1 MKILHVI
8 SSIDPASGGPPEGLR
23 QLRQSLT
30 LQGVQSDICCCD
42 PPDAGYLAAGRPGLV
57 ALGPSQLRYAFNRRL
72 FGWLARYSAGYDAV
86 IVNGIWQFHGLAVW
100 LALRGGNVP
109 YFVFTHGMLDPWFRQ
124 RYPLKHAKKLLYWTL
139 CERHILRD
147 ARAVLFTA
155 EEERVRARQSFPFYQ
170 CRELVTSYGTAL
182 PPQDGERL
190 RAGFLAAH
198 PGLRG
203 RRLLLFLGRIHEKKG
218 GDLLVQAFAAV
229 AGSDPALH
237 LVMAGPCDA
246 EMRAR
251 LERIAGLCGVGARIT
266 WTGMLEGDAKWG
278 AFYAADAFCLPSHQE
293 NFGVAVAEALGCG
306 LPVLISDKVNIWRET
321 ERSGAGLVA
330 PDSLAG
336 TIDVLQRWLG
346 LDAARRRAMGA
357 NARRA
362 FDESFHSARAA
373 ARLRELIEA
382 ETVAARE
389 ERLMQY
395 SR

>member
-1 MKILHVI
+1 M
-8 SSIDPASGGPPEGLR
+8 
-23 QLRQSLT
+23 
-30 LQGVQSDICCCD
+30 
-42 PPDAGYLAAGRPGLV
+42 
-57 ALGPSQLRYAFNRRL
+57 
-72 FGWLARYSAGYDAV
+72 
-86 IVNGIWQFHGLAVW
+86 
-100 LALRGGNVP
+100 
-109 YFVFTHGMLDPWFRQ
+109 
-124 RYPLKHAKKLLYWTL
+124 
-139 CERHILRD
+139 
-147 ARAVLFTA
+147 LFTA

-218 GDLLVQAFAAV
+218 ATCWCRPSLPWRAAT
-229 AGSDPALH
+229 PRYT
-237 LVMAGPCDA
+237 VMAGPCDA

-266 WTGMLEGDAKWG
+266 RTGMLQGDAKWG
-278 AFYAADAFCLPSHQE
+278 AFYAADAFCLPSHRE

-321 ERSGAGLVA
+321 ERSGAGTVA

-346 LDAARRRAMGA
+346 TDAARRRAMGA

-362 FDESFHSARAA
+362 FDESFHGAGRGPAARTDRSGNSGRAGRAA
-373 ARLRELIEA
+373 HAVQPVVANRQWRGQRERLRRM
-382 ETVAARE
+382 TVRRWPPSHVRARPICRRSGLPPPLPD
-389 ERLMQY
+389 RLAGTPPY
-395 SR
+395 TVRA